1 MKRKELPC
9 VCVEKRRGEEVR
21 RILREHA
28 LLNGRAKVVAEGN
41 LLFFPLK
48 ALPSE
53 EIMLKLKDA
62 SVLRRVFEVREEEK
76 DATAEKLPKFSYE
89 IVGDIALLELSKE
102 DKNVSESPQ
111 GKFSE
116 FSEVGGVSEEDL
128 QRISDLILR
137 RHKNVKVVALKASA
151 VEGVFRKRRIRIL
164 RGEQRT
170 ETIHRE
176 NGCVFKLD
184 LEKVYFNP
192 KLASERKRVAEK
204 VAAGECVVDMFA
216 GVGTFSILIAKR
228 SPESK
233 VIAIDIN
240 PDAIFYLR
248 ENIRLNKVSNVSAIQ
263 GDVREISEKFAG
275 VADRIIMNLPKE
287 SHIFLKDALRM
298 LKNRGIIH
306 FYTIESAYTEDEM
319 RGSLSVAVQRAEQK
333 LRAEFAHAS
342 RLLGCE
348 VAVNVISARKVR
360 PYAPYT
366 FILGFDLAVEKR
378 NGSSSVSG
386 EEALK
391 AEEAKKAEV
400 AEYDCEA

>member
-1 MKRKELPC
+1 MKEELPC

-48 ALPSE
+48 EAPSE

-62 SVLRRVFEVREEEK
+62 SVFRRVFEVREEEK
-76 DATAEKLPKFSYE
+76 DITAEKLPKFSYE

-102 DKNVSESPQ
+102 DKDVSESPQ

-116 FSEVGGVSEEDL
+116 FSEVSEEDL

-164 RGEQRT
+164 KGEQRT

-216 GVGTFSILIAKR
+216 GVGTFSILIAKC

-263 GDVREISEKFAG
+263 GDVREVSGKFAG

-287 SHIFLKDALRM
+287 SHFFLKDALRM

-306 FYTIESAYTEDEM
+306 FYTIESAYTADEM
-319 RGSLSVAVQRAEQK
+319 RGSLSIAVQRAEQK

-391 AEEAKKAEV
+391 AEEAERA
-400 AEYDCEA
+400 

>member
-1 MKRKELPC
+1 MKKELPC

-53 EIMLKLKDA
+53 EIMLKLNA
-62 SVLRRVFEVREEEK
+62 SILRREFEVREEEK
-76 DATAEKLPKFSYE
+76 DATAAEKLPKFSYE

-116 FSEVGGVSEEDL
+116 FSKVSEVSEEDL

-164 RGEQRT
+164 KGEQRT
-170 ETIHRE
+170 ETVHRE

-216 GVGTFSILIAKR
+216 GVGTFSVLIAKR

-263 GDVREISEKFAG
+263 GDVREISGKFAG

-287 SHIFLKDALRM
+287 SHFFLKDALRM

-306 FYTIESAYTEDEM
+306 FYTVESAYTEDEM

-378 NGSSSVSG
+378 NGSSSVGG
-386 EEALK
+386 EEAEK
-391 AEEAKKAEV
+391 AEEAKRA
-400 AEYDCEA
+400 

>member
-1 MKRKELPC
+1 MLLPC

-53 EIMLKLKDA
+53 EIMLKLNA
-62 SVLRRVFEVREEEK
+62 SILQREFEVREEEK
-76 DATAEKLPKFSYE
+76 DATAAEKLPKFSYE

-116 FSEVGGVSEEDL
+116 FSKVCDVSEEDL

-164 RGEQRT
+164 KGEQRT

-263 GDVREISEKFAG
+263 GDVREVSEKFAA
-275 VADRIIMNLPKE
+275 VASCANCE
-287 SHIFLKDALRM
+287 SC
-298 LKNRGIIH
+298 
-306 FYTIESAYTEDEM
+306 
-319 RGSLSVAVQRAEQK
+319 V
-333 LRAEFAHAS
+333 
-342 RLLGCE
+342 
-348 VAVNVISARKVR
+348 
-360 PYAPYT
+360 P
-366 FILGFDLAVEKR
+366 
-378 NGSSSVSG
+378 
-386 EEALK
+386 
-391 AEEAKKAEV
+391 
-400 AEYDCEA
+400 

>member
-1 MKRKELPC
+1 MKKELPC

-62 SVLRRVFEVREEEK
+62 SILRREFEVREEEK
-76 DATAEKLPKFSYE
+76 DTIAEKLPKFSYE

-102 DKNVSESPQ
+102 DKNVSERQ
-111 GKFSE
+111 RGE
-116 FSEVGGVSEEDL
+116 FSEVSEVSEEDL

-263 GDVREISEKFAG
+263 GDVREVSEKFAG

-319 RGSLSVAVQRAEQK
+319 RGSLSVAVQRAERK

-378 NGSSSVSG
+378 NSSSSVGG
-386 EEALK
+386 EGAEK

-400 AEYDCEA
+400 AENDCEA

>member
-41 LLFFPLK
+41 FLFFPLK

-76 DATAEKLPKFSYE
+76 DATAAEKLPKFSYE

-116 FSEVGGVSEEDL
+116 VSEVSEEDL

-164 RGEQRT
+164 KGEQRT

-263 GDVREISEKFAG
+263 GDVREVSEKFAG

-386 EEALK
+386 EEAEK
-391 AEEAKKAEV
+391 AEEVKKAEV

>member
-1 MKRKELPC
+1 MYKRQ
-9 VCVEKRRGEEVR
+9 
-21 RILREHA
+21 
-28 LLNGRAKVVAEGN
+28 
-41 LLFFPLK
+41 
-48 ALPSE
+48 
-53 EIMLKLKDA
+53 
-62 SVLRRVFEVREEEK
+62 
-76 DATAEKLPKFSYE
+76 
-89 IVGDIALLELSKE
+89 E
-102 DKNVSESPQ
+102 DSC
-111 GKFSE
+111 
-116 FSEVGGVSEEDL
+116 L
-128 QRISDLILR
+128 
-137 RHKNVKVVALKASA
+137 
-151 VEGVFRKRRIRIL
+151 
-164 RGEQRT
+164 
-170 ETIHRE
+170 
-176 NGCVFKLD
+176 FKLD

-248 ENIRLNKVSNVSAIQ
+248 ENIRLNKISNVSAIQ
-263 GDVREISEKFAG
+263 GDVREISGKFAG

-319 RGSLSVAVQRAEQK
+319 RGSLSVAVQRAERK
-333 LRAEFAHAS
+333 LRAEFTHAS

-366 FILGFDLAVEKR
+366 FILGFDLAVD
-378 NGSSSVSG
+378 GSSSVG
-386 EEALK
+386 G
-391 AEEAKKAEV
+391 EEAKKAEEAKRAEV
-400 AEYDCEA
+400 AENDCEA

>member
-53 EIMLKLKDA
+53 EIMLKLNA
-62 SVLRRVFEVREEEK
+62 SVLRREFEVREEEK
-76 DATAEKLPKFSYE
+76 DATAAEKLPKFSYE

-116 FSEVGGVSEEDL
+116 FSEVSEEDL

-164 RGEQRT
+164 KGEQRT

-240 PDAIFYLR
+240 PDAIYYLR
-248 ENIRLNKVSNVSAIQ
+248 ENIRLNKVSNISAIQ
-263 GDVREISEKFAG
+263 GDVREVSEKFAG

-319 RGSLSVAVQRAEQK
+319 RGSLSVAVQRAERK

-348 VAVNVISARKVR
+348 VAVKVISARKVR

-386 EEALK
+386 EEAEK

-400 AEYDCEA
+400 AENDCEA

>member
-53 EIMLKLKDA
+53 EIMLKLNA

-116 FSEVGGVSEEDL
+116 FSEVSEEDL

-164 RGEQRT
+164 KGEQRT

-263 GDVREISEKFAG
+263 GDVREISGKFAG

-333 LRAEFAHAS
+333 LRAEFEHAS

-386 EEALK
+386 EEAEK

-400 AEYDCEA
+400 AENDCEA

>member
-28 LLNGRAKVVAEGN
+28 LLSGRAKVVAEGN

-53 EIMLKLKDA
+53 EIMLKLKDV

-102 DKNVSESPQ
+102 EKDVSERQ
-111 GKFSE
+111 RGEFSE
-116 FSEVGGVSEEDL
+116 FSEVSEEDL

-137 RHKNVKVVALKASA
+137 RHKNVKVVALKVSA

-248 ENIRLNKVSNVSAIQ
+248 ENIRLNKISNVSAIQ
-263 GDVREISEKFAG
+263 GDVREISGKFAG

-319 RGSLSVAVQRAEQK
+319 RGSLSVAVQRAERK
-333 LRAEFAHAS
+333 LRAEFTHAS

-378 NGSSSVSG
+378 NSSSSVGG
-386 EEALK
+386 EEGWRGGGESGRG
-391 AEEAKKAEV
+391 EEGGGGGI
-400 AEYDCEA
+400 

>member
-53 EIMLKLKDA
+53 EIMLKLNA
-62 SVLRRVFEVREEEK
+62 SVLRREFEVREEEK
-76 DATAEKLPKFSYE
+76 DATAAEKLPKFSYE

-116 FSEVGGVSEEDL
+116 FSEVSEEDL

-164 RGEQRT
+164 KGEQRT

-319 RGSLSVAVQRAEQK
+319 RGSLSVAVQRAERK

-378 NGSSSVSG
+378 NDDSGVSD
-386 EEALK
+386 EEAEK
-391 AEEAKKAEV
+391 AEEAKRA
-400 AEYDCEA
+400 